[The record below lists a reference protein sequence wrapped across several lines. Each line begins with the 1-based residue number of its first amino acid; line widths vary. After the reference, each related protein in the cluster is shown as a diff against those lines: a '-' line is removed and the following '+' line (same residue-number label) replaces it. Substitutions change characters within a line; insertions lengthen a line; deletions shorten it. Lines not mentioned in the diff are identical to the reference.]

1 MKTVLEGTT
10 VLLVEDDP
18 AIVEVVRLGLSYE
31 GAEVLVAT
39 DGVQA
44 VQQHRHG
51 DPDLVVL
58 DLMLPRLGGLEV
70 LRRIRAH
77 RDTPVIVLT
86 ARAGLEDRVGGLE
99 AGADDYVTKPFQ
111 FPELVARMR
120 AVLRR
125 RGATGDQNH
134 ETIEIGALRIDPAA
148 HTVTRDGTEVDL
160 TARQFA
166 ILELLARNARR
177 VLSKEQIFER
187 VWGSSHMGDANVVEQ
202 QISGLRERIGDR
214 DGDRLIH
221 TVRGIGY
228 VLRP

>member
-1 MKTVLEGTT
+1 MLEGAT

-18 AIVEVVRLGLSYE
+18 AIVEIVRLGLSYE
-31 GAEVLVAT
+31 GAEVVVAS

-44 VQQHRHG
+44 IQRHR
-51 DPDLVVL
+51 DAAPDLVLL
-58 DLMLPRLGGLEV
+58 DLMLPRLHGMEV
-70 LRRIRAH
+70 LERIRAQ

-86 ARAGLEDRVGGLE
+86 ARDGLEDRVGGLE

-125 RGATGDQNH
+125 RGGDDRD
-134 ETIEIGALRIDPAA
+134 GAMAVGPLRIDPAA
-148 HTVTRDGTEVDL
+148 HTATRDGSELEL

-166 ILELLARNARR
+166 ILALLAANARR
-177 VLSKEQIFER
+177 VLSKEQIFEH

-202 QISGLRERIGDR
+202 QISNLRERIGDR

-221 TVRGIGY
+221 TVRGVGY

>member
-1 MKTVLEGTT
+1 MLEGAT

-31 GAEVLVAT
+31 GAKVLVAS

-44 VQQHRHG
+44 VQRHRHAA
-51 DPDLVVL
+51 PDLVLL
-58 DLMLPRLGGLEV
+58 DLMLPRLDGLEV
-70 LRRIRAH
+70 LERIRAH

-86 ARAGLEDRVGGLE
+86 ARDGLDDRVGGLE

-166 ILELLARNARR
+166 ILELLAQNARR

-187 VWGSSHMGDANVVEQ
+187 AWGSSHMGDPNVVEQ
-202 QISGLRERIGDR
+202 QISALRERIGDR
-214 DGDRLIH
+214 AA
-221 TVRGIGY
+221 TA
-228 VLRP
+228 

>member
-1 MKTVLEGTT
+1 MKTVLQGTT

-58 DLMLPRLGGLEV
+58 DLMLPRLDGLEV

-86 ARAGLEDRVGGLE
+86 ARDGLEDRVGGLE

-125 RGATGDQNH
+125 RGGARAED
-134 ETIEIGALRIDPAA
+134 EAIEVGGLRIDPSA
-148 HTVTRDGTEVDL
+148 HTVTRDGAPVEL

-166 ILELLARNARR
+166 ILELLAQNARR
-177 VLSKEQIFER
+177 VLSKEQIFES

-221 TVRGIGY
+221 TVRGVGY

>member
-1 MKTVLEGTT
+1 MLEGAT
-10 VLLVEDDP
+10 VLLVEDAP
-18 AIVEVVRLGLSYE
+18 AIVEIVCLGLSYE
-31 GAEVLVAT
+31 GAEVVVAR

-44 VQQHRHG
+44 VQRQR
-51 DPDLVVL
+51 DAAPDLVLL
-58 DLMLPRLGGLEV
+58 DLMLPRLDGMEV
-70 LRRIRAH
+70 LEHIRAQG
-77 RDTPVIVLT
+77 DTPVIVLT
-86 ARAGLEDRVGGLE
+86 ARDRLEDRVGGLE

-125 RGATGDQNH
+125 RGGD
-134 ETIEIGALRIDPAA
+134 ERDGAIVVGALRIDPAA
-148 HTVTRDGTEVDL
+148 HTATRDGSELEL

-166 ILELLARNARR
+166 ILALLAANARR
-177 VLSKEQIFER
+177 VLSKEQIFEH

-202 QISGLRERIGDR
+202 QISNLRERIGDR

-221 TVRGIGY
+221 TVRGVGY